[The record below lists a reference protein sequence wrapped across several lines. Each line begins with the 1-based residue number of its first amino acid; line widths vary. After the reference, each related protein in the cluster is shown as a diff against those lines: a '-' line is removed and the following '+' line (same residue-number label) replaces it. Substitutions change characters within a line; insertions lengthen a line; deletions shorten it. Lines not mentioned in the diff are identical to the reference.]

1 MRLRDQIAHAE
12 LRGLYDWWEEK
23 RRLGPVLREHVQ
35 PEALRSWLPTI
46 NLIDCLPDGRFRYR
60 LTGTTF
66 DRHLGRNLTGMLLDE
81 ARSGRTLELLRTLL
95 SSATAQDL
103 PGYAVSRLSDEARPL
118 AIYHRI
124 ALPLHQTADGPV
136 TTILGA
142 WYIEWNPSTPSGT
155 MAFYQDGQPGMTETE
170 ARIIFGSAAPDGPE

>member
-1 MRLRDQIAHAE
+1 MNLRDQIAHAE

-23 RRLGPVLREHVQ
+23 RRLGPVLRKDAQ
-35 PEALRSWLPTI
+35 PEALWPWLPTM

-81 ARSGRTLELLRTLL
+81 VRTGSTLALLQKLL
-95 SSATAQDL
+95 SSATANDV
-103 PGYAVSRLSDEARPL
+103 PGYAVSRLSDEVQPL
-118 AIYHRI
+118 ATYHRI

-142 WYIEWNPSTPSGT
+142 WYIEWNPNTPSGM
-155 MAFYQDGQPGMTETE
+155 MAFYQDGQQGMTETE
-170 ARIIFGSAAPDGPE
+170 AKIIFGTGT